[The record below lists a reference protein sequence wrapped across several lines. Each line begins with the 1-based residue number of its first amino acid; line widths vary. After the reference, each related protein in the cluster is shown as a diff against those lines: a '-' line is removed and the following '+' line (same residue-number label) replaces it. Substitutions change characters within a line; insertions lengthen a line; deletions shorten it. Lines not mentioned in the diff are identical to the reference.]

1 MDRELTAELKPS
13 SRGDGSAYLI
23 LNNSARMFGTRNSV
37 KVRGTLDGHPFLSSF
52 VAMSE
57 GSHRLTVKPHTLK
70 LLGKRLGDTVA
81 VHLLEQF
88 S

>member
-1 MDRELTAELKPS
+1 MDRAFTAELKPS
-13 SRGDGSAYLI
+13 PRDDGSAYLI
-23 LNNSARMFGTRNSV
+23 MLNSAQLFGTRESV

-52 VAMSE
+52 VAMRD

-70 LLGKRLGDTVA
+70 LLGKSLGDTVA